1 MKGPRSSS
9 AGTFALSKLSLLSVL
24 FAAAVLPRAAEALQ
38 DPDDQEPTVTVSGRG
53 EVEAEPDRA
62 VIYFAVE
69 TEGET
74 AREAGESNAELMNQ
88 VTSAVRMAA
97 QDVEG
102 FEVTTLGYSLSPRY
116 TVPEGDRIQEIN
128 GYVARNTLQV
138 TVDDVTRVGGLI
150 DTALGAGANRVANL
164 SFEVRD
170 PEPFRAEALRD
181 AVLTARAQAEVMAQA
196 LGMELGSAIDVQGGA
211 DFPYP
216 VPYYQRDMAF
226 VEMAAQ
232 AAPTPIEAG
241 PLTISANVTIR
252 FQLDPAQ

>member
-1 MKGPRSSS
+1 MRGPSISS
-9 AGTFALSKLSLLSVL
+9 AGAFPTVTLSTLLALGAS
-24 FAAAVLPRAAEALQ
+24 PRLAEAVQ
-38 DPDDQEPTVTVSGRG
+38 DPDNQEPTVTVSGRG

-69 TEGET
+69 TEGES
-74 AREAGESNAELMNQ
+74 AREAGEANAALMNE
-88 VTSAVRMAA
+88 VTAAVRTAA
-97 QDVEG
+97 QGVDG
-102 FEVTTLGYSLSPRY
+102 FEVTTSGYSLTPRY
-116 TVPEGDRIQEIN
+116 TVPEGDRIQEIS

-170 PEPFRAEALRD
+170 PDPFRAEALRD
-181 AVLTARAQAEVMAQA
+181 AVLTARAEAEIMATA
-196 LGMELGSAIDVQGGA
+196 LGMTLGPAIDVQGGA
-211 DFPYP
+211 DMPYP
-216 VPYYQRDMAF
+216 VPYFQRDVMF
-226 VEMAAQ
+226 MEAAQ

-252 FQLDPAQ
+252 FRLDPGQ

>member
-1 MKGPRSSS
+1 MRGPRSSF
-9 AGTFALSKLSLLSVL
+9 AGLFAWVRLALLSSLL
-24 FAAAVLPRAAEALQ
+24 AAWALPRPAEAVQNQ
-38 DPDDQEPTVTVSGRG
+38 DDEEPTVTVSGRG

-69 TEGET
+69 TEGES
-74 AREAGESNAELMNQ
+74 AREAGERNAELMSE
-88 VTSAVRMAA
+88 VTAAVTAAA
-97 QDVEG
+97 QGVDG
-102 FEVTTLGYSLSPRY
+102 FEVNTSGYSLSPRY
-116 TVPEGDRIQEIN
+116 TVPEGDRIQEIM

-138 TVDDVTRVGGLI
+138 TVDDVSRVGSLI

-181 AVLTARAQAEVMAQA
+181 AVVTARGEAEVMAQA
-196 LGMELGSAIDVQGGA
+196 LGMALGPAIDVQGGA

-216 VPYYQRDMAF
+216 VPYFQRDMAF
-226 VEMAAQ
+226 MEAAQ

-252 FQLDPAQ
+252 FRLEPAQ